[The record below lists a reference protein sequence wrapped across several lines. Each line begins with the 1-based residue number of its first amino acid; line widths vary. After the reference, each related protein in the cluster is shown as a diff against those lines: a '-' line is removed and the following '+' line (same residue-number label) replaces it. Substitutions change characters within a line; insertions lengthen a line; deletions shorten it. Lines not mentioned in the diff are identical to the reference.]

1 MCKRKCKMT
10 TTWSITGTT
19 VIYWYFNFL
28 SFIICLFIFC
38 LFQLI
43 ILFYFICFF
52 ISLRNKTKLH
62 VNLTHDFNSSSAAIQ
77 VTLLIEVSFKGELSS
92 FIVTPESKNPDVLQG
107 SNIEVMLFLG
117 KSVIF
122 TTYNVILLA
131 LLSMQCC

>member
-1 MCKRKCKMT
+1 MFRRICKT
-10 TTWSITGTT
+10 ENIEDLNLG
-19 VIYWYFNFL
+19 I
-28 SFIICLFIFC
+28 
-38 LFQLI
+38 
-43 ILFYFICFF
+43 FYFICFF

-117 KSVIF
+117 KSMLFLQRIMSYCQHCYLCSV
-122 TTYNVILLA
+122 A
-131 LLSMQCC
+131 S